1 MATKKAKP
9 FLAHQGDVLIMQVD
23 AIPASAKPVPLQGEA
38 TLALGETSGHRH
50 AVVGREIAMF
60 RDDGAGGGGTYLKLD
75 RPMPIEHLHGTQPTG
90 EHGSFIIPA
99 VPVLVEIQSQW
110 TDADE
115 PIKVED

>member
-1 MATKKAKP
+1 MAAKTKL

-50 AVVGREIAMF
+50 AVVGREVAMF
-60 RDDGAGGGGTYLKLD
+60 RDDGAGGGTYLKLD
-75 RPMPIEHLHGTQPTG
+75 RPKPIEHLHGDKLTG
-90 EHGSFIIPA
+90 EHGSFVIPA

-115 PIKVED
+115 PIRVED